1 MYGYKLKLMK
11 LPDYQKKREIITKE
25 VNIFLK

>member
-11 LPDYQKKREIITKE
+11 LPDYHKKREITTKE
-25 VNIFLK
+25 VNIYLK

>member
-11 LPDYQKKREIITKE
+11 LPDYHKNREIITKE